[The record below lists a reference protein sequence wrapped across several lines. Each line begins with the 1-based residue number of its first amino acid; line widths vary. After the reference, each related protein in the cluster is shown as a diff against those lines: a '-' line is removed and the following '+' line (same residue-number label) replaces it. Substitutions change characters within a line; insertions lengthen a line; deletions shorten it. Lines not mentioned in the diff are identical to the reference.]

1 VPIWYYAVNPL
12 VAAII
17 TIVFVETLSL
27 VGLFLARRFLLPR
40 FNYSEGINDAVS
52 GTVQAIGVFYGI
64 TVGLIAV
71 GVWNTNSNA
80 ADLVSKEASA
90 IGGMYRDV
98 AGLPAPLNREL
109 CDRLREYT
117 EFVVNQEWPA
127 QRQGKLIDGG
137 TRLINDFQFKLFA
150 FEPAT
155 TGQSNLHSEALRA
168 FNSLTDS
175 RRRRLDAVTSGLSG
189 TMWGVIWVGAVFSI
203 GVAYL
208 FNIQDAKMHALLVG
222 LMGGF
227 LAIVLFMIAI
237 NDRPFYGKTSVTT
250 DSYQLLLDR
259 LRTGPVLKSTQ

>member
-27 VGLFLARRFLLPR
+27 IGLFLARRFLLPR
-40 FNYSEGINDAVS
+40 FDYSEGINDAVS

-71 GVWNTNSNA
+71 GVWNTNSTA
-80 ADLVSKEASA
+80 GDLASKEASA

-98 AGLPAPLNREL
+98 SGLPAPLNREL
-109 CDRLREYT
+109 CDKLREYT

-127 QRQGKLIDGG
+127 QRQGKILDDG
-137 TRLINDFQFKLFA
+137 TRLINDFQLKLFA

-155 TGQSNLHSEALRA
+155 PGQVNLHNESLRA
-168 FNSLTDS
+168 FNVFADS
-175 RRRRLDAVTSGLSG
+175 RRRRLDAVNSGLSG

-237 NDRPFYGKTSVTT
+237 NDRPFYGQASVPT

-259 LRTGPVLKSTQ
+259 IHTASVPK

>member
-1 VPIWYYAVNPL
+1 VPIWYYAFNPL
-12 VAAII
+12 FAAIV
-17 TIVFVETLSL
+17 TMVFVETVSL

-40 FNYSEGINDAVS
+40 FHYSEGINDAVS

-80 ADLVSKEASA
+80 EDLVSKEASA

-98 AGLPAPLNREL
+98 SGLPAPLNREL
-109 CDRLREYT
+109 CDKLRDYT
-117 EFVVNQEWPA
+117 DFVIRQEWPA

-137 TRLINDFQFKLFA
+137 TSLINDFQYKLFA
-150 FEPAT
+150 FEPT
-155 TGQSNLHSEALRA
+155 TAGQTNLHGEALRG
-168 FNSLTDS
+168 FNLFADS
-175 RRRRLDAVTSGLSG
+175 RRRRLDAVNSGLSG

-237 NDRPFYGKTSVTT
+237 NDRPFYGAASVPP
-250 DSYQLLLDR
+250 DSYQLILDR
-259 LRTGPVLKSTQ
+259 IRTSAAPK

>member
-1 VPIWYYAVNPL
+1 MPIWYYAVNPL
-12 VAAII
+12 LAAII

-27 VGLFLARRFLLPR
+27 AGLFLARRFLLPHL
-40 FNYSEGINDAVS
+40 NYNEGINDAVS

-71 GVWNTNSNA
+71 GVWNTDSSA
-80 ADLVSKEASA
+80 GDLVSKEASA

-109 CDRLREYT
+109 CDKLREYT
-117 EFVVNQEWPA
+117 EFVVYQEWPA
-127 QRQGKLIDGG
+127 QRQGQIIDGG
-137 TRLINDFQFKLFA
+137 TKIINDFQFKLFA

-155 TGQSNLHSEALRA
+155 VGQSNLHNEALRA
-168 FNSLTDS
+168 FNLFADS
-175 RRRRLDAVTSGLSG
+175 RRRRLDAVGSGLSG
-189 TMWGVIWVGAVFSI
+189 IMWGVIWVGAVFSI

-237 NDRPFYGKTSVTT
+237 NDRPFYGRTSVTT

-259 LRTGPVLKSTQ
+259 IHTAPVPK